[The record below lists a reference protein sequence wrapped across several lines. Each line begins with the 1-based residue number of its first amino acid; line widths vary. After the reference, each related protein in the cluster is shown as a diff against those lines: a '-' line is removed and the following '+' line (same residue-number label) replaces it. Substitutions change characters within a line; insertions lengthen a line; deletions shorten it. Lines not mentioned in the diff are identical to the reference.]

1 MSKPGTFLNWTDGSG
16 SKVVQPP
23 SSQQASGWTAGEPPP
38 FQYMNWLFWLTDQ
51 WIQWLDGNTASI
63 ASQIVTSNLTIS
75 AISNFGTYFCD
86 PDTIAPFTLT
96 LPAVTIFPGAIIVV
110 KNTGL
115 PSNNNNVTV
124 AANGSDTIEGAATVS
139 VTPRTSYILQND
151 GVTTWWQLG
160 T

>member
-51 WIQWLDGNTASI
+51 WIQWLSGNTTTI
-63 ASQIVTSNLTIS
+63 AFQNLTANTTIPNT
-75 AISNFGTYFCD
+75 ANIGTYFCN
-86 PDTIAPFTLT
+86 PDTIAPFTAT
-96 LPAVTIFPGAIIVV
+96 LPAVAANPGLMVV
-110 KNTGL
+110 IKNTGL

-124 AANGSDTIEGAATVS
+124 AANGADTIEGAATVS